1 MDTFTQHARGKVRL
15 GLLPPRAVEAVGRVL
30 TYGARKYAPGNWKR
44 VDDRTRYVDALLRHA
59 FAYVRG
65 EKRDPESGEHHL
77 AHAVCCAMHL
87 VELEEEDAEQL
98 VAKAAAALTSTGRR
112 HGRRS

>member
-1 MDTFTQHARGKVRL
+1 
-15 GLLPPRAVEAVGRVL
+15 
-30 TYGARKYAPGNWKR
+30 

-77 AHAVCCAMHL
+77 AHAVCCAMYL
-87 VELEEEDAEQL
+87 VELEEEDAEEA
-98 VAKAAAALTSTGRR
+98 VRGAAGRVMR
-112 HGRRS
+112 RGRRSAASV

>member
-1 MDTFTQHARGKVRL
+1 MTATFMKQDAGKVRL

-30 TYGARKYAPGNWKR
+30 THGATKYAPGNWKR
-44 VDDRTRYVDALLRHA
+44 MDDRTRYVDALLRHA

-77 AHAVCCAMHL
+77 AHAVCCALYL
-87 VELEEEDAEQL
+87 VELEEEDAEEAVRGAAGK
-98 VAKAAAALTSTGRR
+98 VARR
-112 HGRRS
+112 GQ